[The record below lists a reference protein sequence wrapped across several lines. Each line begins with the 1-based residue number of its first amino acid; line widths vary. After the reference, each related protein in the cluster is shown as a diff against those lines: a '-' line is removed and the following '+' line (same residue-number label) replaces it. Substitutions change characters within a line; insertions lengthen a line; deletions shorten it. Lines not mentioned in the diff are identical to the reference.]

1 MENKKNSQLKKVTFF
16 ADVMLGML
24 AKWLRILGYDTAYS
38 RDIQHEKLA
47 SLAKKERRMVLT
59 RSRKI
64 IKLLEPS
71 EYILIEGNFVVEQLK
86 QVVRELNLDIAG
98 NPVFTRCLICNGE
111 LVSFSREGVKEEV
124 PDFIYKR
131 YDEFSKCLNCSRVY
145 WPGTHYNRVEEI
157 IKRIKAE

>member
-16 ADVMLGML
+16 ADVMLGRL

-38 RDIQHEKLA
+38 SNIHHEKLA
-47 SLAKKERRMVLT
+47 SLAKKEGRMVIT

-64 IKLLEPS
+64 TKLLLPS
-71 EYILIEGNFVVEQLK
+71 EYIFIEGNFVVEQLK

-98 NPVFTRCLICNGE
+98 NPVFTRCLICNGN
-111 LVSFSREGVKEEV
+111 LACLSREDVKEDV

-131 YDEFSKCLNCSRVY
+131 YDEFSRCLTCGRVY
-145 WPGTHYNRVEEI
+145 WPGTHCNRVEEV
-157 IKRIKAE
+157 IKQLRAE